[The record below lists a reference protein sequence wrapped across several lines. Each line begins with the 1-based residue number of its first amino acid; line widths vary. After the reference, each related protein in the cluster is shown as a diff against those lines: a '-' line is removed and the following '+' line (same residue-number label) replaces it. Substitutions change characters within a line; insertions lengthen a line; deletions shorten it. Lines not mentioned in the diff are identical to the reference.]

1 MLINLTFVE
10 RKINYNAF
18 IMGRKSFHVLR
29 KSKQVEVT
37 DFLLSF
43 EWLLI

>member
-1 MLINLTFVE
+1 MLINLTFVK

-18 IMGRKSFHVLR
+18 IIGKKSFRILP

-37 DFLLSF
+37 DFLLS
-43 EWLLI
+43 LSGY

>member
-1 MLINLTFVE
+1 MLIDFLK

-18 IMGRKSFHVLR
+18 IIGKKSIHTLP

-37 DFLLSF
+37 DFLLS
-43 EWLLI
+43 LSGY